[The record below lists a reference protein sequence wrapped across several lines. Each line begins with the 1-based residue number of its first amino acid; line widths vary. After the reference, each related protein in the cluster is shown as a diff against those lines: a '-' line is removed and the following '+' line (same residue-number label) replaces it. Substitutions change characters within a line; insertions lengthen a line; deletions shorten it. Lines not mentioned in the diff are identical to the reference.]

1 MSNMTTLSEIMERV
15 EAMSRNHTDMNIKTK
30 EISFDNLD
38 TIKIGSESHSL
49 KPIAQQSIANR
60 LGIPIQYLRRC
71 PEDIQAINL
80 NHWIKY
86 EKNEELF
93 FRFDGG
99 KVRAIFTPRYIPT
112 DNMEVLKKLDALN
125 YAADTRVQCNLDN
138 EFMSL
143 SIPDGRQTFNVYGER
158 MTPGISVSNSEV
170 GLASLSIAAF
180 MLRLVCTNGMISKT
194 EVSASYRHVSAKIL
208 SGLPE
213 VLNNVSEE
221 LGRQKEQIKLSLESK
236 VTNPESTINNFN
248 SQFLLNKTE
257 KEAVTWA
264 IPLEYGFTMFS
275 IVNVYTKA
283 AQYKSLPAE
292 SSFRLEKV
300 GGTILGMVKHTVN

>member
-1 MSNMTTLSEIMERV
+1 MTTLSQVMERV
-15 EAMSRNHTDMNIKTK
+15 EAMSKNHKDMNIKTK

-38 TIKIGSESHSL
+38 TVKIGSESHSL

-80 NHWIKY
+80 NHWIKH

-112 DNMEVLKKLDALN
+112 DNIEVLKKLDALN

-143 SIPDGRQTFNVYGER
+143 SIPDGRQTFNIYNEK

-208 SGLPE
+208 TGLPE
-213 VLNNVSEE
+213 VLSNVSQE
-221 LGRQKEQIKLSLESK
+221 LAQQKEQIKLSLESK
-236 VTNPESTINNFN
+236 VTNPEGTINNFN
-248 SQFLLNKTE
+248 SQFLLSKTE

-283 AQYKSLPAE
+283 AQYKGLPAG

-300 GGTILGMVKHTVN
+300 GGTILGMVKQTVN